1 MRVRTRERVSQC
13 VLCLNLRFLAEDM
26 PHLSVTEGL
35 LIGDVMEVA
44 RILADWKIG
53 IQLHTQITLPKSTQ
67 DPRSSSYNLCPEE
80 GRRGGGGPESYLHHA
95 DAWSVSFINFNY
107 QHPLSVISPMPI
119 NNFPEVTTR
128 IGGTR
133 PERQR
138 AVMGLTFNQCDL

>member
-1 MRVRTRERVSQC
+1 MRVRTCERVSQC

-80 GRRGGGGPESYLHHA
+80 GRRGGGNRNKKRSHRQMPMGS
-95 DAWSVSFINFNY
+95 
-107 QHPLSVISPMPI
+107 LSVLHQTVSRRGFYYQKVSDIM
-119 NNFPEVTTR
+119 
-128 IGGTR
+128 
-133 PERQR
+133 
-138 AVMGLTFNQCDL
+138 